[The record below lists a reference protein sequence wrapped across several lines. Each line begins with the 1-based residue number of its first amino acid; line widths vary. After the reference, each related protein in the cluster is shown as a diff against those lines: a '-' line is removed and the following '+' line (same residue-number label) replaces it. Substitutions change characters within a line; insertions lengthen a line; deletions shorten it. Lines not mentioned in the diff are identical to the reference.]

1 MTDTEIKEVLLE
13 KAKVFN
19 KLYKEY
25 NIPEIID
32 PFTDSRYK
40 PFIDRLLP
48 IFRQLD
54 NLKFYFYSGEYNN
67 SSPDV
72 KFIYEGQ
79 KTYNCDVLYDPEDE
93 SDPDKMLVWIF
104 EDMKEKVAKITEY
117 RLIDTEKI
125 LSHLGIES
133 TLESKE

>member
-19 KLYKEY
+19 NLYKEY

-67 SSPDV
+67 SLPDV

-79 KTYNCDVLYDPEDE
+79 KTYNCDILYDPDDE

-117 RLIDTEKI
+117 RLIDTKKI

>member
-19 KLYKEY
+19 NLYKEY

-32 PFTDSRYK
+32 PFTDNRYK

-67 SSPDV
+67 SLPDV

-79 KTYNCDVLYDPEDE
+79 KTYNCDVLYDPDDE